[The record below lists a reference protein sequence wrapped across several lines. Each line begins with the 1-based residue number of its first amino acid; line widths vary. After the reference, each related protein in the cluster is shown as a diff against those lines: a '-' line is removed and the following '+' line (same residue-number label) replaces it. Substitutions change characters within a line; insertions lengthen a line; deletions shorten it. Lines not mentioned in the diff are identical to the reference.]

1 MCGSRVAGDFDGRVT
16 LNFPGLLLLNPFARR
31 PQVDSA
37 SAGRQKTKIPVR
49 IRPASSSASGLAQ

>member
-16 LNFPGLLLLNPFARR
+16 LNFPGLLSLNPFARR

-37 SAGRQKTKIPVR
+37 SAGRQKTKIPVG
-49 IRPASSSASGLAQ
+49 IRPA